1 MRLIIVRHAEP
12 DYSIDSLT
20 EKGWREAELLSERL
34 SKLDVKAC
42 YCSPLGRAQDTS
54 KATLKKLGMT
64 AETLPWLCEF
74 RGQIIDEEKGGT
86 RNTWDLKPHYWTA
99 QDDLYDR
106 EKWLDNDIIKSVN
119 TVEQY
124 KMVAEGIDE
133 LLEKH
138 GYRHNGKYYDV
149 VKENRDTIILFCHFA
164 VEMVILSHIW
174 GVSPVPLWHAFV
186 ALPSSVTT
194 LVSEEREQGKAYFRC
209 NAFGDISHLY
219 AGDEP
224 PSFMARF
231 CENYSCS
238 EERH

>member
-20 EKGWREAELLSERL
+20 EKGWREAELLSDRL

-54 KATLKKLGMT
+54 KATLKKLNMT
-64 AETLPWLCEF
+64 AETLDWLCEF
-74 RGQIIDEEKGGT
+74 RGQIVDEEKGGI
-86 RNTWDLKPHYWTA
+86 RNAWDLKPYYWTSMEE
-99 QDDLYDR
+99 LYNKD
-106 EKWLDNDIIKSVN
+106 KWLDNNIIKSVN
-119 TVEQY
+119 TPEQY
-124 KMVAEGIDE
+124 KIVCDGIDA
-133 LLEKH
+133 LLLNH
-138 GYRHNGKYYDV
+138 GYKFNGKYYDV
-149 VKENRDTIILFCHFA
+149 INENRDTVILFCHFA
-164 VEMVILSHIW
+164 VEMVILSRIL
-174 GVSPVPLWHAFV
+174 GISPVPLWHGFV

-209 NAFGDISHLY
+209 NGFGDISHLY
-219 AGDEP
+219 IGGEE

-231 CENYSCS
+231 CENYSCE